1 MNLRSLFGRTAST
14 LLMLSLAACGGGGDG
29 GDSSS
34 ASFTIGGAV
43 TGLAAGTQIV
53 LNDNGNDPLTVNANA
68 AFTFV
73 KPVAANGTYLVTIT
87 TQPAGQSCSVA
98 NFQGAGVT
106 ANVANVNITCSA
118 VTHTIA
124 GTVTGLAAGQSVVLN
139 NNGADPTAV
148 SADGAFAFV
157 APVAFNG
164 SYAVTVG
171 TQPTG
176 QMCTVSNGSGAGVVA
191 DITNV
196 AVTCSTNTYT
206 IGGSVTGLAAGKQVT
221 LNNNASDPLTVNAD
235 GTFTFPTAVSFNGGY
250 AVTVGTQPTGQTCT
264 VAGGSG
270 AGVVANITT
279 VAVTCS
285 TNTYTIG
292 GAVTGL
298 ASGQQVTLNN
308 NASDPL
314 TVNAD
319 GTFTFPAAV
328 AFNGSYAVTVGTQ
341 PTGQMCT
348 VSNGSGAGVVAGIT
362 NVAVT
367 CSTNTYAIG
376 GAITGLI
383 AGQQVTLNN
392 NAGDPLTV
400 NADGS
405 FNFPTAVTFN
415 GSYAVTVGTQPVN
428 QTCTVTNGS
437 GSGVVA
443 NIANVAVTC
452 SANTYTVSGTVS
464 GLLSGRQVT
473 LNNNAADPTTVA
485 ANGGFAFSTPV
496 AFNGTYTVTV
506 GTQPTNQTCTASNLS
521 GTVTGPVT
529 NVVVTCS
536 PNSYTISG
544 TISGLV
550 PTQQVTLRN
559 NTADPVV
566 VNANGSFTFAAP
578 IAYNTGYAVT
588 VGTQPTGQTCRVT
601 AGSGSNVSANVNT
614 VVVTC
619 RLALAYV
626 VNSTDHSIS
635 QYTIGLDGA
644 LTQFG
649 APVDTRGTDPNV
661 VTVDPTG
668 RFAYVTNFGSNT
680 VAQFSIDAATGALSF
695 LGNVSTGGF
704 GSTPYSVAVDPTGR
718 YAYVTNQN
726 DPHGTTNSVAQ
737 FTIGSDGRLTAI
749 GSGSVALPA
758 GRVPYQITVDPSGRH
773 AYVANKFAGNETGTG
788 SISQFDIDVAT
799 GALTLMTQ
807 VSSDN
812 WSIGIAINPA
822 GTFAYVSN
830 IGANTVTQFSIDPGT
845 GGLTLISANTRPT
858 ENRPYPVAISVDG
871 QFAYWANKGSDSISQ
886 CKINPDGSLPSGTN
900 TTGAGN
906 HPQYVA
912 IDPFSR
918 HVYVVNFADAGFN
931 DGQGSTVWQYDI
943 DPATGAITLIAGAP
957 IVSTGLGP
965 FSITTAR

>member
-1 MNLRSLFGRTAST
+1 MKLRSLFGRTAST
-14 LLMLSLAACGGGGDG
+14 LLMLSLAACGGGGGDG
-29 GDSSS
+29 G
-34 ASFTIGGAV
+34 ATPPTSFTIGGTV
-43 TGLAAGTQIV
+43 TGLAAGAQIV

-73 KPVAANGTYLVTIT
+73 KPVAANGAYLVTIT
-87 TQPAGQSCSVA
+87 TQPTGQTCSVA

-106 ANVANVNITCSA
+106 ANVASVNITCSN
-118 VTHTIA
+118 VTHTVA
-124 GTVTGLAAGQSVVLN
+124 GSVTGLTAGQSVILN
-139 NNGADPTAV
+139 NNGADPTTAG
-148 SADGAFAFV
+148 ADGAFAFA

-176 QMCTVSNGSGAGVVA
+176 QMCTVSNGSGSGVVA

-196 AVTCSTNTYT
+196 AVTCSTNSYT
-206 IGGSVTGLAAGKQVT
+206 V
-221 LNNNASDPLTVNAD
+221 
-235 GTFTFPTAVSFNGGY
+235 
-250 AVTVGTQPTGQTCT
+250 
-264 VAGGSG
+264 
-270 AGVVANITT
+270 
-279 VAVTCS
+279 
-285 TNTYTIG
+285 G

-308 NASDPL
+308 NTSDPL
-314 TVNAD
+314 TVSAD
-319 GTFTFPAAV
+319 GTFTFPTAV
-328 AFNGSYAVTVGTQ
+328 SFNGSYAVTVGTQ

-376 GAITGLI
+376 GAVTGLI

-415 GSYAVTVGTQPVN
+415 GSYAVTVGTQPTN
-428 QTCTVTNGS
+428 QTCSVTNGS

-452 SANTYTVSGTVS
+452 SANTYSVSGTVS
-464 GLLSGRQVT
+464 GLLSGQQVT
-473 LNNNAADPTTVA
+473 LNNNAANPTTVT
-485 ANGGFAFSTPV
+485 ANGAFAFSTPV
-496 AFNGTYTVTV
+496 AFNGGYAVTV
-506 GTQPTNQTCTASNLS
+506 GTQPNNQTCTVSNQS
-521 GTVTGPVT
+521 GTVAGPVT
-529 NVVVTCS
+529 NVTVTCS

-544 TISGLV
+544 TVSGLV
-550 PTQQVTLRN
+550 STQQVTLN
-559 NTADPVV
+559 NNGADPTV
-566 VNANGSFTFAAP
+566 VNADGSFAFTTKV
-578 IAYNTGYAVT
+578 AYTAGYAVT
-588 VGTQPTGQTCRVT
+588 VGTQPTGETCRVT
-601 AGSGSNVSANVNT
+601 AGSGSNVSANVSS

-626 VNSTDHSIS
+626 VNSTDATIS

-644 LTQFG
+644 LTSL
-649 APVDTRGTDPNV
+649 GTPIGTGGTSPNV

-680 VAQFSIDAATGALSF
+680 VARFSIDAATGALSF
-695 LGNVSTGGF
+695 LGTVSTGGL
-704 GSTPYSVAVDPTGR
+704 TPYSVAVDPTGR
-718 YAYVTNQN
+718 YAYVTNQD
-726 DPHGTTNSVAQ
+726 DPHGATNSIAQ

-749 GSGSVALPA
+749 GSGIVALPA
-758 GRVPYQITVDPSGRH
+758 GRVPYQITVDPTGRH

-788 SISQFDIDVAT
+788 SISQFDIDAAT
-799 GALTLMTQ
+799 GALTLMNQ
-807 VSSDN
+807 VSSDT

-830 IGANTVTQFSIDPGT
+830 IGANTVSQFSIDPAT
-845 GGLTLISANTRPT
+845 GGLTLVPANTQAT
-858 ENRPYPVAISVDG
+858 ENRPYPMAISANG
-871 QFAYWANKGSDSISQ
+871 QFAYWANKGSNSISQ
-886 CKINPDGSLPSGTN
+886 CTINPDGSLRTGCGVATN
-900 TTGAGN
+900 GAGN
-906 HPQYVA
+906 HPQYTA

-918 HVYVVNFADAGFN
+918 HVYVVNVADASFN
-931 DGQGSTVWQYDI
+931 DGLGNTASQYDI
-943 DPATGAITLIAGAP
+943 DPPLARSRLSAAP
-957 IVSTGLGP
+957 QPCRPASGRSPSPRPADG
-965 FSITTAR
+965 